1 MQSHLNNR
9 SFKKRKVI
17 FTQSQQKETAPGE
30 KRRKGNTQRSS
41 HGAWETEPQLVRTPE
56 RVSPYR
62 PAEIPPER
70 EILPSEVPRL
80 RAKSSDPFANSLE
93 DLIPEK
99 GKDKERSRPRKQT
112 KRSIVPNIP
121 APKSDRDSRHKK
133 RQPLLK
139 GADIVRTNIVER
151 TFVTHM
157 RVILSTRIWI
167 VHALGNVVVPAQ
179 IHE

>member
-1 MQSHLNNR
+1 M
-9 SFKKRKVI
+9 
-17 FTQSQQKETAPGE
+17 
-30 KRRKGNTQRSS
+30 
-41 HGAWETEPQLVRTPE
+41 RTPE

-99 GKDKERSRPRKQT
+99 RKDKERSRPRKQT

-139 GADIVRTNIVER
+139 GTDIVRTEHRRENIGNSLASHSVHSNMDR
-151 TFVTHM
+151 SRSRKRRRSHSNSRAISGSSSHDYRPGPGFRRSLGVWPNS
-157 RVILSTRIWI
+157 LSLISI
-167 VHALGNVVVPAQ
+167 
-179 IHE
+179 